1 MKLIRNFI
9 LLFAAILVF
18 EFTLTKDANANDQCT
33 WTGDVLDVMSDWCE
47 TEPDEY
53 EVVIYNLYLCTSS
66 PAIPTTTSTVDLES
80 GGCVEIFNNPSGAT
94 AAVTQG
100 SELNLSGTYTRPP
113 NNTYTHGYA
122 IMDNTFGIT
131 ASLEFA
137 GNMTGQ
143 TGGTGIYCGT
153 VAGSG
158 TSGTSSETTNTSV
171 CSSSP
176 VTAGKF
182 VETLADFGGE
192 NEGEFAATASV
203 PNINGTSASIMG
215 ILVNTSGQLSAV
227 DSDVDKLQGLITFAN
242 PATFTDAV
250 TEVTMSFNVGSGM
263 GMYVGEGG
271 TLNMGSGPFQAIIT
285 TN

>member
-1 MKLIRNFI
+1 MKLIKNFI

-18 EFTLTKDANANDQCT
+18 EFTFTKDANANDQCT
-33 WTGDVLDVMSDWCE
+33 KTGDVLDVMSDWCE

-66 PAIPTTTSTVDLES
+66 PAIPTTTSTVNLDS
-80 GGCVEIFNNPSGAT
+80 GGCVEIFNNSSGAT
-94 AAVTQG
+94 ASVTQG

-113 NNTYTHGYA
+113 NDIYTHGYA

-137 GNMTGQ
+137 GNMTGE

-192 NEGEFAATASV
+192 RRFAATGSV
-203 PNINGTSASIMG
+203 SNINGTTASIKG
-215 ILVNTSGQLSAV
+215 ILVDTNGHLAANEGE
-227 DSDVDKLQGLITFAN
+227 VDKLEGLVSFAN
-242 PATFTDAV
+242 AINV
-250 TEVTMSFNVGSGM
+250 TSDTTSLTMSFNL
-263 GMYVGEGG
+263 GEGMS
-271 TLNMGSGPFQAIIT
+271 LNRAGADVIYIGSGPFQAIMT
-285 TN
+285 AN

>member
-1 MKLIRNFI
+1 MKLIKNFI

-18 EFTLTKDANANDQCT
+18 EFTFTKDANANDQCT
-33 WTGDVLDVMSDWCE
+33 KTGDVLDVMSDWCE

-66 PAIPTTTSTVDLES
+66 PAIPTTTSTVNLDS
-80 GGCVEIFNNPSGAT
+80 GGCVEIFNNSSGAT
-94 AAVTQG
+94 ASVTQG

-113 NNTYTHGYA
+113 NDIYTHGYA

-137 GNMTGQ
+137 GNMTGE

-192 NEGEFAATASV
+192 EFAATGSV
-203 PNINGTSASIMG
+203 SNINGTTASIKG
-215 ILVNTSGQLSAV
+215 ILVDTNGHLAANEGE
-227 DSDVDKLQGLITFAN
+227 VDKLEGLVSFAN
-242 PATFTDAV
+242 AINV
-250 TEVTMSFNVGSGM
+250 TSDTTSLTMSFNL
-263 GMYVGEGG
+263 GEGMS
-271 TLNMGSGPFQAIIT
+271 LNRAGADVIYIGSGPFQAIMT
-285 TN
+285 AN

>member
-66 PAIPTTTSTVDLES
+66 PAIPTTTSTVDLDS

-94 AAVTQG
+94 ASVTQG

-113 NNTYTHGYA
+113 NNIYTHGYA
-122 IMDNTFGIT
+122 ILDNTFGIT
-131 ASLEFA
+131 ASVEFA

-158 TSGTSSETTNTSV
+158 TTGTETDTTNTSV

-215 ILVNTSGQLSAV
+215 ILVDTSGQLATS
-227 DSDVDKLQGLITFAN
+227 DSDVDKLEGLITFADSV
-242 PATFTDAV
+242 TFTDAV
-250 TEVTMSFNVGSGM
+250 TEVTISFNVGSGM
-263 GMYVGEGG
+263 GIENTEEG
-271 TLNMGSGPFQAIIT
+271 LNMGSGPFQAIIE